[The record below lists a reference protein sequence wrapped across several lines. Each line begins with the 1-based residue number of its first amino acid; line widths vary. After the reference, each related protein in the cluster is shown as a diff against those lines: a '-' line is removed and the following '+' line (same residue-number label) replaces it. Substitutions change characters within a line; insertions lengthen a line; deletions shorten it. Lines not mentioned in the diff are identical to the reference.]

1 MYFQFK
7 VPVEEELAERMISVL
22 DKYKDS
28 FFVIEL
34 KSDPNKRSIE
44 DPDPNVS
51 SEIMDGRDSFL
62 LYVRLSLVCVGSDS
76 RDDAG
81 CRVNY
86 SFLAFPPLSLA
97 LCN

>member
-1 MYFQFK
+1 M
-7 VPVEEELAERMISVL
+7 EEELAERMMGVM

-34 KSDPNKRSIE
+34 KGDPNKRSID

-62 LYVRLSLVCVGSDS
+62 L
-76 RDDAG
+76 
-81 CRVNY
+81 
-86 SFLAFPPLSLA
+86 
-97 LCN
+97 